1 MAEAVAAPPRAGRCG
16 RNISS
21 GATEVAGPCHWTCR
35 QIVAVAPLDTTLIP
49 PRTQYGATRSKR
61 EVGQSSRAS
70 LYRNRTATR
79 LAQGLIRVAF

>member
-49 PRTQYGATRSKR
+49 PRTQYGATRSNVEKGNPFR
-61 EVGQSSRAS
+61 YGGFAILCIPLQRLRDQS
-70 LYRNRTATR
+70 
-79 LAQGLIRVAF
+79 